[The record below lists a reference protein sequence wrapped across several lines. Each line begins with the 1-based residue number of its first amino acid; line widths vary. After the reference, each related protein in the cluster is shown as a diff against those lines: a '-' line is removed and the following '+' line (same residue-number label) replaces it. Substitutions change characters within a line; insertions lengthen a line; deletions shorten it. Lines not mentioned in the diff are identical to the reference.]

1 MEAEDAI
8 QAFEM
13 AQQEKLLLPNLKPE
27 FIPQTPSGEGR
38 EPCPT
43 NWMVTSLFSIVVW
56 LCTILFHFQ
65 TSWPQEFLCNICWP
79 ELLVLELPQ
88 KSCVSSD
95 LAYNM
100 FKENDHLLEIN

>member
-43 NWMVTSLFSIVVW
+43 N
-56 LCTILFHFQ
+56 
-65 TSWPQEFLCNICWP
+65 
-79 ELLVLELPQ
+79 
-88 KSCVSSD
+88 
-95 LAYNM
+95 
-100 FKENDHLLEIN
+100 